1 MELLEAIGYWA
12 GYCYSIIFIS
22 SYVPQSIKVI
32 RTKKVDDLSL
42 NMFVLTTFGY
52 ICLFMYQFYI
62 GFKIA
67 LVFNC
72 LIGGAFSTFIMC
84 AILKYRPTGKSVVV
98 KS

>member
-1 MELLEAIGYWA
+1 MEILQSIGYWA
-12 GYCYSIIFIS
+12 GYCYSLIFVS
-22 SYVPQSIKVI
+22 SYVPQLIKVA
-32 RTKKVDDLSL
+32 RTKRVDDLSL
-42 NMFVLTTFGY
+42 NMFVLTTIGY

-84 AILKYRPTGKSVVV
+84 AILRYRLISKPPVD
-98 KS
+98 

>member
-72 LIGGAFSTFIMC
+72 LVGGTFSIFIMC
-84 AILKYRPTGKSVVV
+84 AILRYRLISKPPVD
-98 KS
+98 